1 MTDAHQPGDQARA
14 LLAIQLGSAHPGPD
28 PGPPASDAELAQLVE
43 QRLPFARRQQVI
55 RQLLD
60 NPTLFQQ
67 WLNLAEA
74 AHGLMPATTLA
85 SAPPRLRLWSWLGG
99 GLALAGAFSLG
110 LMLAPSSAPPGQLL
124 IPGET
129 HQPAE
134 RAGTADYQPGTALKQ
149 DCVPLTHPASGLQGE
164 LCRDPDEPDVW
175 HWRAAER
182 PPR

>member
-1 MTDAHQPGDQARA
+1 MTDTHHPGDQARA
-14 LLAIQLGSAHPGPD
+14 LLAMQLGSTHSGPD

-43 QRLPFARRQQVI
+43 QRLPFARRQQII

-74 AHGLMPATTLA
+74 AHGLKPATTPINA
-85 SAPPRLRLWSWLGG
+85 RSRLRLWSWLGG

-110 LMLAPSSAPPGQLL
+110 LVLAPSAPTGPLL
-124 IPGET
+124 IPGGT
-129 HQPAE
+129 YQPAE
-134 RAGTADYQPGTALKQ
+134 RAGTADYQPGTKEQ
-149 DCVPLTHPASGLQGE
+149 DCVPLIHPSTGVEGQ
-164 LCRDPDEPDVW
+164 LCPDVDEPDRW
-175 HWRAAER
+175 IWRAAGR